1 MVLWGVDNHGIS
13 WWFYA
18 ERNSR
23 FNPVLTK
30 HTNVNPQP
38 AHCVEAVWQ
47 QVTYMFLAII
57 MITIAT
63 VPDNVTLV
71 NVPGTVTLANVL
83 ATANIAMSQV
93 LLP

>member
-1 MVLWGVDNHGIS
+1 
-13 WWFYA
+13 
-18 ERNSR
+18 
-23 FNPVLTK
+23 
-30 HTNVNPQP
+30 
-38 AHCVEAVWQ
+38 
-47 QVTYMFLAII
+47 MFLAII

-71 NVPGTVTLANVL
+71 NVPGTVTLATVL